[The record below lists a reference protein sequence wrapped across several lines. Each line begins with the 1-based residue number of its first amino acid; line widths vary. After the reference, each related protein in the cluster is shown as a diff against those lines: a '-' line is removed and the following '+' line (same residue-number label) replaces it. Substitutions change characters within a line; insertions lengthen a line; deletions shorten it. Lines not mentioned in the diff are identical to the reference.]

1 MQGWRKTS
9 IKTYFLLYYCYS
21 TVLNGNIW
29 QVLELEPL
37 KWFKQCIS
45 QLKEIRY
52 WIFQFSIFWWE
63 NLIIM
68 QKWALLE
75 VQHKAVLSFSR
86 NSLDPDPDSMNMDP
100 KHWENPFIFI
110 LIFLWF
116 AVRNDKTKNRVQAK
130 NLVLHNNYRY
140 KILPSN
146 LLFLAPNTS
155 RLCLS

>member
-1 MQGWRKTS
+1 
-9 IKTYFLLYYCYS
+9 
-21 TVLNGNIW
+21 
-29 QVLELEPL
+29 
-37 KWFKQCIS
+37 
-45 QLKEIRY
+45 
-52 WIFQFSIFWWE
+52 
-63 NLIIM
+63 M

-130 NLVLHNNYRY
+130 KLSFTQQ
-140 KILPSN
+140 LPVQD
-146 LLFLAPNTS
+146 PT
-155 RLCLS
+155 